1 MTPAGA
7 PTVFVIDTMSRCE
20 CPSRA
25 ASVDSMI
32 GLILY
37 RPPIRRVRVRSEHIN
52 GMIGLEVNHSR
63 VTGN

>member
-7 PTVFVIDTMSRCE
+7 PTVFVIDW
-20 CPSRA
+20 P
-25 ASVDSMI
+25 D
-32 GLILY
+32 L
-37 RPPIRRVRVRSEHIN
+37 VRVRSEHIN